1 MFTPAQH
8 DVCRLNYVPLS
19 GHHIRVE
26 VRVLHILN
34 SGVILLP
41 PLASL
46 LLVVDLPSYSALKAS
61 SILRRWLRLTIVIAY
76 GSINPSGLKHALAA
90 TFFEVPS
97 DFFSSA
103 LPLGFRFR
111 FFDPD
116 SFKHVL
122 RRLAATNL
130 EGSLL

>member
-1 MFTPAQH
+1 MFAPAQH
-8 DVCRLNYVPLS
+8 DVPRLNYVPLR

-26 VRVLHILN
+26 VRALFILN
-34 SGVILLP
+34 YEVIWFSPIASLSVDVELP
-41 PLASL
+41 P
-46 LLVVDLPSYSALKAS
+46 YGALKTS
-61 SILRRWLRLTIVIAY
+61 SILRRWQRSTIVIAY

-90 TFFEVPS
+90 IIFEVPS
-97 DFFSSA
+97 DCFSSA

>member
-1 MFTPAQH
+1 MFTPALH
-8 DVCRLNYVPLS
+8 DVTRLNYVPLS

-26 VRVLHILN
+26 VRVLFILN
-34 SGVILLP
+34 SGVIWLS
-41 PLASL
+41 PLALL
-46 LLVVDLPSYSALKAS
+46 LLVVDLPSYGYLKAS

-90 TFFEVPS
+90 TIFEVPS
-97 DFFSSA
+97 DF
-103 LPLGFRFR
+103 LPSTLFLTLRFR

-130 EGSLL
+130 KGSLL